1 MNTLTDFPVKH
12 IENNLAFGRDGSVW
26 AYYEIEGFA
35 YDHRDTEQMKTP
47 FYNQMGFLTKNEDD
61 LHYLLIPYQM
71 DGGDIIDR
79 TIADVERKEFVLKK
93 HGLRYLRNLK
103 KPIERGDLS
112 RNSNQYH
119 EYIGIQLNPRKN
131 KFREGNAGTHFIG
144 AAKAFVEGL
153 NSPVRK
159 AVGLDP
165 YDILQTEIDAWQE
178 QAKVL
183 EEEITASFSSP
194 ARRLSTAEMLFIA
207 EYSFSMTTESGKLE
221 SKELSDKVSG
231 EDEKGQTVEAVRPK
245 KKVYYDL
252 QNAEI
257 IPHDAKNLKLRKT
270 VEDEEVE
277 QFVRY
282 LVIDSMDAENFHP
295 GFEWLYRLQTELPFP
310 IGVSIRACHKP
321 NKKIRKELSN
331 ALLGF
336 TDQRNEAAKASV
348 NVDKSVMSSEAG
360 AVQMEEFF
368 QKSGHPSYS
377 CSFVLRLT
385 ADSEPEL
392 KARVEQVRRELGKK
406 GITLQSPYGD
416 ALVYFMEFIPTSKR
430 ISSDYWMEVSP
441 GVLAAMMFG
450 ATTNIGDNRGFLIGF
465 TKKLKK
471 PVFIQPDLAAKN
483 FAGVKNIFD
492 SLAVMVAGE
501 TGKGKSVFMNLY
513 AVLSALTLGSQVL
526 IIDPKGDRK
535 HWGKGLPFIPP
546 EHISVWTLG
555 ESAED
560 AGCLDPFRTSTN
572 IREAKDICMD
582 ILSYLAGVDLDND
595 KYALLSDAVEVAGDH
610 ADPCIEVV
618 VNHLNEVYKNPP
630 EHLSEARKQDL
641 ESLIGTLETI
651 QKNQLANLLFGKIGQ
666 DYRSLNVNKP
676 MQVLMVQNLI
686 LPEGEKKKRPV
697 EKISEGILISLTAF
711 TKQYTVKTDRS
722 IHTLILQDEAKS
734 IERSDMG
741 RELIDWIERKGRYYN
756 TTLLKGTQ
764 NASDYKDATNIGM
777 KACFQLYQAA
787 EAEQML
793 SFYNLPIT
801 RNNVAT
807 IQNLKR
813 GETLFQDIYGRSAVI
828 SINTIFQEFLDAFD
842 SSTANAAER
851 AYEEERQKLEV

>member
-12 IENNLAFGRDGSVW
+12 IDGNLAFGRDGSVW

-35 YDHRDTEQMKTP
+35 YDHRDMEQKKAP
-47 FYNQMGFLTKNEDD
+47 FYNQMSFLTKNAFD

-71 DGGDIIDR
+71 DGGDVIDR
-79 TIADVERKEFVLKK
+79 TIADVERKEFALKEN
-93 HGLRYLRNLK
+93 GLRYLRSLK

-112 RNSNQYH
+112 KNSNQYH
-119 EYIGIQLNPRKN
+119 GYIGVQLDPKKN
-131 KFREGNAGTHFIG
+131 KHREGNAGTHFIG
-144 AAKAFVEGL
+144 AMKAFVDGL

-159 AVGLDP
+159 AAGLDP
-165 YDILQTEIDAWQE
+165 YDILESEVAAWRE
-178 QAKVL
+178 QSRVL
-183 EEEITASFSSP
+183 EEEIVATFSSP
-194 ARRLSTAEMLFIA
+194 ARGVSSAEMLFIL
-207 EYSFSMTTESGKLE
+207 EYGFSLSMEPGKLE
-221 SKELSDKVSG
+221 KKNLSEEVEG
-231 EDEKGQTVEAVRPK
+231 LDENGDTVKAIRPN

-252 QNAEI
+252 QNAEV
-257 IPHDAKNLKLRKT
+257 IPHDPKTLKLRKT
-270 VEDEEVE
+270 INDDEVE
-277 QFVRY
+277 QYVRY

-295 GFEWLYRLQTELPFP
+295 GFEWLYRLQTDLPFP
-310 IGVSIRACHKP
+310 VGVSIRASHKP
-321 NKKIRKELSN
+321 NKKVRKELSN
-331 ALLGF
+331 AMLGF
-336 TDQRNEAAKASV
+336 TDQRNEAAKASA

-368 QKSGHPSYS
+368 QKSGHPGYS
-377 CSFVLRLT
+377 CSFVLRIV
-385 ADSEPEL
+385 ADSEMEI
-392 KARVEQVRRELGKK
+392 KTRVEQVRRELGKK
-406 GITLQSPYGD
+406 GINLQSPYGD
-416 ALVYFMEFIPTSKR
+416 ALLYFMEFIPTSKR
-430 ISSDYWMEVSP
+430 TSADYLMEVSP
-441 GVLAAMMFG
+441 GILAAMMFG

-483 FAGVKNIFD
+483 FSGVKNIFD

-555 ESAED
+555 ENPED

-582 ILSYLAGVDLDND
+582 ILSYLAGVDLEND

-610 ADPCIEVV
+610 SDPCIEAVL
-618 VNHLNEVYKNPP
+618 NHLNETYLNPP
-630 EHLSEARKQDL
+630 KHLSEARKQDL

-651 QKNQLANLLFGKIGQ
+651 QKNQLASLLFGKIGQ

-686 LPEGEKKKRPV
+686 LPEGDKKKRPV

-711 TKQYTVKTDRS
+711 TKQYTIKTDRS

-764 NASDYKDATNIGM
+764 NATDYKDATNIGM
-777 KACFQLYQAA
+777 KACFQLYQSA
-787 EAEQML
+787 EAEKML
-793 SFYNLPIT
+793 QFYNLPVT

-807 IQNLKR
+807 IQNLTR
-813 GETLFQDIYGRSAVI
+813 GEALFQDIYGRSAVI
-828 SINTIFQEFLDAFD
+828 SVNTIFQEILDAFD

-851 AYEEERQKLEV
+851 AYEEERKKLEV